1 MDSEVFSRRRWET
14 THSSASCIV
23 RRTLIADET
32 SDFIG
37 IRAGSGSWVRLN
49 EALTCP
55 AKPCTCP
62 RVINVTPASV
72 RGPRKSSG
80 TLRANPS
87 RPGAVIRGSR
97 GAKNNGVGVFAL
109 SPYLSIFVAAQ
120 DAARI
125 SMGLDDL
132 GRTYRTFGI
141 IVRIMKEKFS
151 YKLYRLSCLAN
162 SWYIFVELFI
172 LTVRFDYRKA
182 FRILIILI

>member
-1 MDSEVFSRRRWET
+1 VKTCINARDSDLKYFHGERNVIVSQVAADVNRWWNF
-14 THSSASCIV
+14 
-23 RRTLIADET
+23 
-32 SDFIG
+32 DFIG
-37 IRAGSGSWVRLN
+37 IRAGSGFRVRLN

-87 RPGAVIRGSR
+87 KPGAVIRGSR
-97 GAKNNGVGVFAL
+97 DAKNNGVGVFAL

-125 SMGLDDL
+125 SMGLDDDL
-132 GRTYRTFGI
+132 GRTYETSGI
-141 IVRIMKEKFS
+141 IVRVVKEKFC
-151 YKLYRLSCLAN
+151 YIARLPRSFIAN
-162 SWYIFVELFI
+162 SCYIFAELFI
-172 LTVRFDYRKA
+172 L
-182 FRILIILI
+182 IL